1 MGGLCE
7 LAKSSRN
14 LWPQRFI
21 CKQNTWW
28 EGGIRVPSL
37 VYSPLFDSGLAGQS
51 NDCLFHITDWFSTIL
66 GFAGNTEDLGVDG
79 IDQWASISS
88 MGSSCPRKPTFAFGP
103 LKYDIHLP
111 KAQIYGPRIFINSSL
126 KAVE

>member
-7 LAKSSRN
+7 LAKNSRY

-79 IDQWASISS
+79 VDQWAAISS
-88 MGSSCPRKPTFAFGP
+88 MGASCPRKPTLRHSNMTFTYLRLSFMDP
-103 LKYDIHLP
+103 V
-111 KAQIYGPRIFINSSL
+111 SSSIP
-126 KAVE
+126 V